1 MQILDYSNSQIIS
14 INTGYAKL
22 QTGYLKL
29 IHVIETED
37 YQNVINTLQQ
47 HLRQNI
53 NQSHPLYPYLQH
65 ELTQLQRHLD
75 RIKPRVKRSLNFI
88 GSTWKWIAGNP
99 DHDDFE
105 IIEQKINNV
114 LSSNNR
120 QVVINN
126 LSLKK
131 IDELTENTNKIIKIV
146 KTNENF
152 ITMLKMK
159 IDLLKE
165 EIVNVNYAIHWAKS
179 GIINSFV
186 LSNTE
191 VNIAKELFEKD
202 SIPFVNIEEIFEF
215 SEVKIASNEKS
226 LIYIV
231 NVPTTNLDSC
241 SKLLIKPTKS
251 GDLINKID
259 YNEILVCKNESYG
272 ILKPCKS
279 FNNLTVCNLNNV
291 KRIEKENCLL
301 NLLKSVEANCTLLRH
316 STTPTVEEVLP
327 GMILLN
333 QFDGTILI
341 NDEQYNLTGTF
352 IIKFQN
358 ASITI
363 DNETYNYFQTTYA
376 EPLPAILQPRS
387 PGSKI
392 EEVTTLE
399 FVKRIHL
406 NNTKAIELLNIKN
419 KWSAAVH
426 LLTIA
431 AALIL
436 VLFLIRRKQRPLIET
451 VNLAPPNQLSVPT
464 SNSTNFPRD
473 VPRLSQIPY
482 F

>member
-1 MQILDYSNSQIIS
+1 
-14 INTGYAKL
+14 
-22 QTGYLKL
+22 
-29 IHVIETED
+29 
-37 YQNVINTLQQ
+37 
-47 HLRQNI
+47 
-53 NQSHPLYPYLQH
+53 
-65 ELTQLQRHLD
+65 
-75 RIKPRVKRSLNFI
+75 
-88 GSTWKWIAGNP
+88 
-99 DHDDFE
+99 
-105 IIEQKINNV
+105 
-114 LSSNNR
+114 
-120 QVVINN
+120 
-126 LSLKK
+126 
-131 IDELTENTNKIIKIV
+131 
-146 KTNENF
+146 
-152 ITMLKMK
+152 MLKMK